1 MGGLTTPAYSPLPV
15 AIRSGP
21 VGSIS
26 GRRPSVGSS
35 TPSMMIKELWRR
47 ELRLDLLR
55 ADYHTPQKFTQTE
68 WQDPRQP
75 PALWYVVYRW
85 LSAGLFVAV
94 AVCSVLDAGREGQDL
109 GVRYVKWPIYL
120 TNWGL
125 ACCCLQAALGAGL
138 ATANFVQERR
148 QRRAERD
155 AAPSGQGGLGSPG
168 AVLQAPSLPL
178 LHRLYW
184 VLNTI
189 SITVAIGITCTYWVA
204 VYDPSEHVL
213 DALNILVHAANSA
226 LMLVDV
232 LMSAHPLRLLHAFW
246 PLLFVFVYLSFS
258 LVYFLAG
265 GTDRMDRTCVY
276 PVLDWERPTR
286 TTVVCVLGLSF
297 VVAVHTAVWAL
308 QLARRRVARSLR
320 EAKAAANKG
329 EKKDPGVQL
338 DAMA

>member
-1 MGGLTTPAYSPLPV
+1 
-15 AIRSGP
+15 
-21 VGSIS
+21 
-26 GRRPSVGSS
+26 
-35 TPSMMIKELWRR
+35 MIKELWRR

-55 ADYHTPQKFTQTE
+55 ADYHSPHKFTQTE

-85 LSAGLFVAV
+85 LSAVLFFAV
-94 AVCSVLDAGREGQDL
+94 AVCSVLDAGRDGQDI

-125 ACCCLQAALGAGL
+125 ACCCLQAALGAGI
-138 ATANFVQERR
+138 ATSSLVQDRR
-148 QRRAERD
+148 QRRAERENGPSSP
-155 AAPSGQGGLGSPG
+155 AATQS
-168 AVLQAPSLPL
+168 LQAPALPL
-178 LHRLYW
+178 VHRLYW

-189 SITVAIGITCTYWVA
+189 SVTVAIGITCTYWVA
-204 VYDPSEHVL
+204 VYEPETHVL

-226 LMLVDV
+226 LMIMDIL
-232 LMSAHPLRLLHAFW
+232 LAAHPLRLLHAFW
-246 PLLFVFVYLSFS
+246 PLLFVTIYLSFS

-276 PVLDWERPTR
+276 PVLDWAKPTR

-297 VVAVHTAVWAL
+297 VVAVHTAVWAMH
-308 QLARRRVARSLR
+308 LARRRIARSLR
-320 EAKAAANKG
+320 EAKMAANKG
-329 EKKDPGVQL
+329 QADKKDPAVQL